1 MQEKRIRRSSYS
13 DARPWRDF
21 PLLVQA
27 YLEGRLMLDEL
38 ITQRIRL
45 PAINDGFAA
54 LRDGTAIRTVVTF
67 D

>member
-1 MQEKRIRRSSYS
+1 
-13 DARPWRDF
+13 
-21 PLLVQA
+21 LLAQA
-27 YLEGRLMLDEL
+27 YLEGRLLLDEL

-54 LRDGTAIRTVVTF
+54 LRSGRAIRTVVTF